1 MGCNSIYRWAVSQ
14 KLPVNG
20 FMWVEKTSHF
30 NEDFIKSN
38 NEESD
43 EGYFLEVYIQYPEKL
58 HAFTMIYPFC
68 LTKWKFKKVKKLA
81 TNLYDKKEYAMHIKR
96 LKQAINHELVLKEV
110 HRVVKFNQKL
120 WLKPYIDMNTELIK
134 NVKNKFEKYFFKL
147 MNNAVFKKAMENI
160 RKH

>member
-1 MGCNSIYRWAVSQ
+1 
-14 KLPVNG
+14 
-20 FMWVEKTSHF
+20 
-30 NEDFIKSN
+30 
-38 NEESD
+38 
-43 EGYFLEVYIQYPEKL
+43 
-58 HAFTMIYPFC
+58 
-68 LTKWKFKKVKKLA
+68 
-81 TNLYDKKEYAMHIKR
+81 MHIKR

>member
-1 MGCNSIYRWAVSQ
+1 M
-14 KLPVNG
+14 
-20 FMWVEKTSHF
+20 
-30 NEDFIKSN
+30 
-38 NEESD
+38 
-43 EGYFLEVYIQYPEKL
+43 
-58 HAFTMIYPFC
+58 
-68 LTKWKFKKVKKLA
+68 
-81 TNLYDKKEYAMHIKR
+81 YDKKEYAMHIKR

>member
-1 MGCNSIYRWAVSQ
+1 MKI
-14 KLPVNG
+14 
-20 FMWVEKTSHF
+20 E
-30 NEDFIKSN
+30 
-38 NEESD
+38 
-43 EGYFLEVYIQYPEKL
+43 
-58 HAFTMIYPFC
+58 
-68 LTKWKFKKVKKLA
+68 KVKKLA
-81 TNLYDKKEYAMHIKR
+81 ANLYDKKEYAMHIKR
-96 LKQAINHELVLKEV
+96 LKQATNHELVLKEV